1 MINRI
6 LQAVLAECQA
16 AQPNSTIIFKT
27 DFKLDNVL
35 TYTMPLLLIDLIDAP
50 ESGQAIGGMTIM
62 EWLFALN
69 SYNYMP
75 NPEVSPDGGYS
86 TDLLKPVDEIRR
98 HFTIGNWM
106 TDGMTE
112 IEENYGFKFSLSGIT
127 GADQIDADGLISG
140 YKINFNS
147 ISVDVETFD
156 MKKSHSVVTVVED
169 DTRK

>member
-1 MINRI
+1 
-6 LQAVLAECQA
+6 
-16 AQPNSTIIFKT
+16 
-27 DFKLDNVL
+27 
-35 TYTMPLLLIDLIDAP
+35 
-50 ESGQAIGGMTIM
+50 
-62 EWLFALN
+62 
-69 SYNYMP
+69 MP